1 MNYVMFCL
9 GIKKK
14 NKSNHP
20 KISSKENAR
29 TNILI
34 SKLACVPF
42 ERINKKD
49 LWNLFSR
56 LIADLFML
64 HVKRNSFTSTEFHI
78 NKFRCSG
85 VSKYTNST
93 LFLLRS
99 NLIIHIIHATH
110 SIQRSIYLIWNL
122 VTRKRRWLMEFN
134 FSKNSIILKSWADL
148 CYHPHIPCW
157 KKNRGLIS
165 FNDNLSKSALK

>member
-1 MNYVMFCL
+1 MCAFWKDKQ
-9 GIKKK
+9 KK
-14 NKSNHP
+14 
-20 KISSKENAR
+20 IYE
-29 TNILI
+29 T
-34 SKLACVPF
+34 F
-42 ERINKKD
+42 
-49 LWNLFSR
+49 FSR

-78 NKFRCSG
+78 NKFRGG